1 MSFESAANLLWVHL
15 SCYSHTMISQ
25 KAQTLTQE
33 GDNWL
38 NKHELEKWEHVDHF
52 MSLLKVLKIQST
64 SKNEIRQNTNP
75 TMEEADV
82 VTCRRIVQSY
92 FHSIFFQKV
101 FFHSKKV
108 FYLVVKNC
116 TLMNFFMSSAR
127 SWGDEVKVE
136 VKVNLNFQSRKV
148 LVSWKIY
155 NISKSAKQ
163 SKTWT
168 WV

>member
-1 MSFESAANLLWVHL
+1 
-15 SCYSHTMISQ
+15 MISQ

-64 SKNEIRQNTNP
+64 SKYEIKQNTNP
-75 TMEEADV
+75 TMAEADV

-101 FFHSKKV
+101 ILSFKESF
-108 FYLVVKNC
+108 LP
-116 TLMNFFMSSAR
+116 
-127 SWGDEVKVE
+127 
-136 VKVNLNFQSRKV
+136 SRKKLYFDELFYV
-148 LVSWKIY
+148 KCTKLR
-155 NISKSAKQ
+155 
-163 SKTWT
+163 
-168 WV
+168 